1 MMEAIYCHRDI
12 LCDNALILQSL
23 VLCIGGIHMV
33 QFKKKK
39 KPSIYLHTSVNN
51 IVESFKPNLQFHIRE
66 ETFLL
71 SCKDLM
77 LNSIL
82 LLPAYRSMLYQ
93 NLINCCPIKLL
104 TSCLPESGTIQSNR
118 VNRHSKNQF

>member
-12 LCDNALILQSL
+12 LHDNALILQSL

-33 QFKKKK
+33 QFKKKY
-39 KPSIYLHTSVNN
+39 PGIHLHTSVNN
-51 IVESFKPNLQFHIRE
+51 IVESLKLNLQFHIRV

-71 SCKDLM
+71 TCKDLM

-93 NLINCCPIKLL
+93 NLINCCTIKLL